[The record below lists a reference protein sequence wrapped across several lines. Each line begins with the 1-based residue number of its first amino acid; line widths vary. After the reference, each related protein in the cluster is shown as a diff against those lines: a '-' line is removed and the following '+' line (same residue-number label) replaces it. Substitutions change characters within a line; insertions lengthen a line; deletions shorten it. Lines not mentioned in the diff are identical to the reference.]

1 MLGLISCTAIDAF
14 PQPVVPASQQF
25 RISWFPA
32 LALHPQRDN
41 TILIVDDEATTRL
54 LLKQLLGH
62 DGYQTLEADCGEAAL
77 SLAERNTFAAILLD
91 YQMTGIDGIETCRRI
106 RSMEKHRLTPILIIT
121 VADEAEV
128 LDTAFT
134 AGCDDYLVK
143 PIKHVVLHA
152 RLQAH
157 IHRTEL
163 YYQLEQVRKML
174 NRYISPR
181 TQLMVEEY
189 AGTGQLPPPVRREV
203 CVLFTD
209 IRGFTQL
216 SQQVAPEYLFTT
228 LSRHL
233 AEQVELVYQYS
244 GYVDK
249 YAGDGVMAIFEGPDM
264 AQRACLC
271 ALDIIQRAH
280 GLISSEAN
288 QLFAVACGIYQ
299 GPAVIGNI
307 GSPEHLDYS
316 VVGET
321 VNLASR
327 LCDLAAPM
335 SIVVS
340 ENIHAGTGRHPRL
353 HFSKP
358 QQTEVKGFVQ
368 AVAIRHLLPQLTD

>member
-1 MLGLISCTAIDAF
+1 M
-14 PQPVVPASQQF
+14 
-25 RISWFPA
+25 
-32 LALHPQRDN
+32 
-41 TILIVDDEATTRL
+41 RL
-54 LLKQLLGH
+54 LLKQLLEH
-62 DGYQTLEADCGEAAL
+62 DGYQTLEADSGEAAL
-77 SLAERNTFAAILLD
+77 QQAEQTAFAAILLD
-91 YQMTGIDGIETCRRI
+91 YQMTGIDGIETCRRL
-106 RSMEKHRLTPILIIT
+106 RVMEKHKVTPILIIT
-121 VADEAEV
+121 VADESEV

-157 IHRTEL
+157 IYRTEL

-181 TQLMVEEY
+181 TQLMVEQY
-189 AGTGQLPPPVRREV
+189 AGTGQLPPPARREV

-216 SQQVAPEYLFTT
+216 SQQVTPEYLFTT
-228 LSRHL
+228 LSQHL

-249 YAGDGVMAIFEGPDM
+249 YAGDGIMAIFEGPDM
-264 AQRACLC
+264 AHRACLC
-271 ALDIIQRAH
+271 ALDIIQHAH
-280 GLISSEAN
+280 NLISTEAN
-288 QLFAVACGIYQ
+288 LLFAVGCGINQ

-327 LCDLAAPM
+327 LCDLAEPM

-340 ENIHAGTGRHPRL
+340 EGVCTGIGTHPRL
-353 HFSKP
+353 HFSESR
-358 QQTEVKGFVQ
+358 QVEVKGFAQ
-368 AVAIRHLLPQLTD
+368 AVAIRYLLPQLAA